1 VRENSGVLA
10 DRLYQPADD
19 DHRLAVDL
27 DFNTLENPEAFE
39 RFLRANVWSS
49 PEASLALAGEAATQ
63 ILHKAS

>member
-39 RFLRANVWSS
+39 RFLRAN
-49 PEASLALAGEAATQ
+49 PRARRQGCDTNLRTAQGELKAGR
-63 ILHKAS
+63 H